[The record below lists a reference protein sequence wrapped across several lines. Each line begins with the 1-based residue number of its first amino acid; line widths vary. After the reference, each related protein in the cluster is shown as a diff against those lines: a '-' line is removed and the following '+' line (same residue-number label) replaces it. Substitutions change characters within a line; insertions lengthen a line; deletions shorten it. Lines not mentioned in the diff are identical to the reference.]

1 MVRKLLLVIMRS
13 AITTLTCAL
22 ILLQSVYAIKP
33 TEIEWQ
39 NATGH
44 KPSDPA
50 VEYSLLSF
58 GSLRAE
64 FSSDLGTVMAGW
76 LKSHPGATVV
86 PVITREPFNERIP
99 NSKFIFVWL
108 IDHEDNLNVY
118 LVRHGCV
125 AATQMLASFDDQFR
139 SIRDEL
145 KLPKDKLHVPQQEYE
160 KVRTRLFE
168 AERQAKDERLGIWAN
183 PSEANRRDD

>member
-1 MVRKLLLVIMRS
+1 LLVSMRS
-13 AITTLTCAL
+13 AITTLTYAL

-39 NATGH
+39 NATGL
-44 KPSDPA
+44 KSNDPD

-58 GSLRAE
+58 GALRAE
-64 FSSDLGTVMAGW
+64 LSPDFEAVMAEW
-76 LKSHPGATVV
+76 LKSHPHATIV
-86 PVITREPFNERIP
+86 PVITRKPLNERNP

-108 IDHEDNLNVY
+108 VDHEDNLNVY

-125 AATQMLASFDDQFR
+125 AATQMLSLSDDELR
-139 SIRDEL
+139 SLRDEL
-145 KLPKDKLHVPQQEYE
+145 KLPKDKLQVSQQEYQ
-160 KVRTRLFE
+160 KVKTRLFE

-183 PSEANRRDD
+183 PSEANRTDD